1 MRVAALLAAVA
12 LLGCEGEAIIRRGD
26 SGVDAGED
34 AGVDS
39 GTPFLGDA
47 GSCAYAPPF
56 VISDLNGKPGVDP
69 GGPST
74 GPYNFATFARPSPDG
89 GTRFDVMFNEFSGTA
104 PLTNAAIPARNY
116 ELCETC
122 LVIQLACDSMGANCS
137 KRYLAQSGT
146 ISVSAATKNPDAG
159 SYAFQL
165 TNVTYQPWDF
175 LADLPIDG
183 GCLYVGNFAFT
194 GSWP

>member
-1 MRVAALLAAVA
+1 MRVTLIITAVA

-26 SGVDAGED
+26 AGVDAGEP
-34 AGVDS
+34 VDS
-39 GTPFLGDA
+39 GAPFMGDA

-56 VISDLNGKPGVDP
+56 TMGDLNGKPGFDP

-74 GPYNFATFARPSPDG
+74 GPYNFATFSRLTPDS
-89 GTRFDVMFNEFSGTA
+89 GTRFDLMFNEFSGMA

-122 LVIQLACDSMGANCS
+122 LVIQLACDTMGANCS

-146 ISVSAATKNPDAG
+146 ISVSAATKADAG
-159 SYAFQL
+159 TYAFQL
-165 TNVTYQPWDF
+165 RDVSYQQWDF
-175 LADLPIDG
+175 AADLPIDG
-183 GCLYVGNFAFT
+183 GCLYVGSFSFS